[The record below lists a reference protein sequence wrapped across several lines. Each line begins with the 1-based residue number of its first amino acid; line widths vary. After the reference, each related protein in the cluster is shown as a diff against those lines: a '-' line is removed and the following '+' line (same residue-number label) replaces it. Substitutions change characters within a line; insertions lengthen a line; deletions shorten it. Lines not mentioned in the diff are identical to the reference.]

1 MKTEA
6 SKRRIPVH
14 SHLVE
19 LGLMEYVEELRAAG
33 ERLLFP
39 RVAQL
44 KAPEKALTA
53 WFPGFRKSVGLD
65 DKRKTL
71 HSLRHTFNQ
80 HLADADVQVSTITDL
95 MGHRDHTMTRGR
107 YGSGTSVARLRDA
120 VERLDFREPLSALKE
135 PRKS

>member
-1 MKTEA
+1 
-6 SKRRIPVH
+6 
-14 SHLVE
+14 L
-19 LGLMEYVEELRAAG
+19 EYVEELRAAG

-80 HLADADVQVSTITDL
+80 HVADADVQVSTITDL
-95 MGHRDHTMTRGR
+95 MGYRDHTMTRGR